1 MSFGQFFLDNI
12 FLFLM
17 LFAAIGG
24 IIYFELQGRNAA
36 GEKVSNARA
45 AVLANDNGAF
55 IDLRSAQD
63 FRQGHIAGAKNM
75 PLAELHDHI
84 GKIRTAKNRPLVIY
98 DHDGMNTAA
107 AAKTLRNGGFEAIY
121 ILDGGING
129 WLAENL
135 PVVSK

>member
-63 FRQGHIAGAKNM
+63 FRQGHIAELVDIE
-75 PLAELHDHI
+75 PLTEPPA
-84 GKIRTAKNRPLVIY
+84 G
-98 DHDGMNTAA
+98 
-107 AAKTLRNGGFEAIY
+107 
-121 ILDGGING
+121 
-129 WLAENL
+129 
-135 PVVSK
+135 

>member
-36 GEKVSNARA
+36 GEKVSNARV

-55 IDLRSAQD
+55 IDLRSGREKYA
-63 FRQGHIAGAKNM
+63 AC
-75 PLAELHDHI
+75 
-84 GKIRTAKNRPLVIY
+84 RTARPRRQNPRRQESPAGDL
-98 DHDGMNTAA
+98 
-107 AAKTLRNGGFEAIY
+107 
-121 ILDGGING
+121 
-129 WLAENL
+129 
-135 PVVSK
+135 

>member
-75 PLAELHDHI
+75 PLAELHDHV
-84 GKIRTAKNRPLVIY
+84 GKSAPPR
-98 DHDGMNTAA
+98 AA
-107 AAKTLRNGGFEAIY
+107 R
-121 ILDGGING
+121 
-129 WLAENL
+129 W
-135 PVVSK
+135 